1 MLYTILGK
9 LHDDVL
15 MGRHYRAP
23 IVNFREYSSC
33 RYKKMYF
40 LVYDNRDIP
49 SEVSRIKK
57 ERLYGPF
64 IPSKGVS
71 SGHNWHEC
79 YIISTFPFHKN
90 EEE

>member
-57 ERLYGPF
+57 ERLYMPYRAAGSGPRC
-64 IPSKGVS
+64 G
-71 SGHNWHEC
+71 WHEC

>member
-57 ERLYGPF
+57 ERLYYRAAGSAF
-64 IPSKGVS
+64 K
-71 SGHNWHEC
+71 WHEC

>member
-57 ERLYGPF
+57 ERLCYRAGG
-64 IPSKGVS
+64 SVVR
-71 SGHNWHEC
+71 WHEC

>member
-1 MLYTILGK
+1 MLYTVLGK

-57 ERLYGPF
+57 ERLYMPYNRAAG
-64 IPSKGVS
+64 
-71 SGHNWHEC
+71 SGFRWHEC

-90 EEE
+90 KEE

>member
-57 ERLYGPF
+57 ERLCYRVTG
-64 IPSKGVS
+64 SVLG
-71 SGHNWHEC
+71 WHEC

>member
-57 ERLYGPF
+57 ERLCMPYRAAG
-64 IPSKGVS
+64 
-71 SGHNWHEC
+71 SGLGWNEC
-79 YIISTFPFHKN
+79 YIIYTFSFQKT
-90 EEE
+90 EAQ

>member
-57 ERLYGPF
+57 ERLYYRVTGSAF
-64 IPSKGVS
+64 G
-71 SGHNWHEC
+71 WHEC

>member
-57 ERLYGPF
+57 ESMPYRAAG
-64 IPSKGVS
+64 
-71 SGHNWHEC
+71 SGIGWHEC

>member
-1 MLYTILGK
+1 MGK

-57 ERLYGPF
+57 ERLYMPYRAAG
-64 IPSKGVS
+64 SVVR
-71 SGHNWHEC
+71 WHEC

>member
-57 ERLYGPF
+57 ESMSYRAAGSAF
-64 IPSKGVS
+64 R
-71 SGHNWHEC
+71 WHEC

>member
-57 ERLYGPF
+57 ERLSYRVAG
-64 IPSKGVS
+64 
-71 SGHNWHEC
+71 SGFGWHEC

>member
-57 ERLYGPF
+57 ERLCYRVGG
-64 IPSKGVS
+64 GVL
-71 SGHNWHEC
+71 GWHEC

>member
-57 ERLYGPF
+57 ERLYMPYRAARSAF
-64 IPSKGVS
+64 K
-71 SGHNWHEC
+71 WYEC

>member
-57 ERLYGPF
+57 ERLYMPYRVAG
-64 IPSKGVS
+64 
-71 SGHNWHEC
+71 SGLGWHEC
-79 YIISTFPFHKN
+79 YIISTFTIKKN

>member
-1 MLYTILGK
+1 M
-9 LHDDVL
+9 HDDVL

-57 ERLYGPF
+57 ERLYMPYRVAGC
-64 IPSKGVS
+64 G
-71 SGHNWHEC
+71 WHEC

>member
-40 LVYDNRDIP
+40 LVYDNRNIP

-57 ERLYGPF
+57 ERLYMPYRA
-64 IPSKGVS
+64 SALK
-71 SGHNWHEC
+71 WHEC

>member
-57 ERLYGPF
+57 ERLYMPYRAAG
-64 IPSKGVS
+64 SVG
-71 SGHNWHEC
+71 GWHEC

>member
-57 ERLYGPF
+57 ERLYMPHRIAG
-64 IPSKGVS
+64 
-71 SGHNWHEC
+71 SGLKWHEC

>member
-57 ERLYGPF
+57 ERLYMPHRVAG
-64 IPSKGVS
+64 
-71 SGHNWHEC
+71 SGLGWHEC

>member
-57 ERLYGPF
+57 ESMLYRAMG
-64 IPSKGVS
+64 SVLK
-71 SGHNWHEC
+71 WHEC

>member
-57 ERLYGPF
+57 ERLYMPYRAAG
-64 IPSKGVS
+64 SVVK
-71 SGHNWHEC
+71 WHEC

>member
-40 LVYDNRDIP
+40 LVYDNRNIP

-57 ERLYGPF
+57 ERLYMPYNRAAGSAF
-64 IPSKGVS
+64 R
-71 SGHNWHEC
+71 WHEC

>member
-57 ERLYGPF
+57 ERMPYRAAGSVLR
-64 IPSKGVS
+64 
-71 SGHNWHEC
+71 WHEC
-79 YIISTFPFHKN
+79 YIISAFPFHKN

>member
-57 ERLYGPF
+57 ERLCMPHRAAG
-64 IPSKGVS
+64 
-71 SGHNWHEC
+71 SGFKWHEC

>member
-40 LVYDNRDIP
+40 LVYDNRNIP

-57 ERLYGPF
+57 ERLYMPYRVAWSVLG
-64 IPSKGVS
+64 
-71 SGHNWHEC
+71 WHEC

>member
-57 ERLYGPF
+57 ERLYMSYRAAG
-64 IPSKGVS
+64 SVLR
-71 SGHNWHEC
+71 WHEC

>member
-57 ERLYGPF
+57 ERLYMPYR
-64 IPSKGVS
+64 VADYR
-71 SGHNWHEC
+71 WHEC

>member
-57 ERLYGPF
+57 ERLCMPYKAAG
-64 IPSKGVS
+64 SGVR
-71 SGHNWHEC
+71 WHEC

>member
-57 ERLYGPF
+57 ERLCYRAAGSAF
-64 IPSKGVS
+64 G
-71 SGHNWHEC
+71 WHEC

>member
-49 SEVSRIKK
+49 SEVARIKK
-57 ERLYGPF
+57 ERLCMPYRAAG
-64 IPSKGVS
+64 SVLG
-71 SGHNWHEC
+71 WHEC

>member
-57 ERLYGPF
+57 ESMPYRATGSAF
-64 IPSKGVS
+64 K
-71 SGHNWHEC
+71 WHEC

>member
-57 ERLYGPF
+57 ERLYMPYRAAE
-64 IPSKGVS
+64 SALR
-71 SGHNWHEC
+71 WHEC
-79 YIISTFPFHKN
+79 YIISTFPFHKY

>member
-57 ERLYGPF
+57 ERLYIPYRAAGSGP
-64 IPSKGVS
+64 GC
-71 SGHNWHEC
+71 GWHEC
-79 YIISTFPFHKN
+79 YIISTLKIKKN

>member
-57 ERLYGPF
+57 ESMLYRATGSAF
-64 IPSKGVS
+64 K
-71 SGHNWHEC
+71 WHEC

>member
-57 ERLYGPF
+57 ERLCMPYRVAGSAL
-64 IPSKGVS
+64 I
-71 SGHNWHEC
+71 WHEC

>member
-57 ERLYGPF
+57 ERLCYRAAG
-64 IPSKGVS
+64 SVLR
-71 SGHNWHEC
+71 WHEC

>member
-57 ERLYGPF
+57 ERLCYRVAG
-64 IPSKGVS
+64 
-71 SGHNWHEC
+71 SGLGWHEC

>member
-57 ERLYGPF
+57 ERLYMPYRVAVLFG
-64 IPSKGVS
+64 
-71 SGHNWHEC
+71 WHEC
-79 YIISTFPFHKN
+79 YIISTFPHKN

>member
-57 ERLYGPF
+57 ERLYMPYRAAGSAF
-64 IPSKGVS
+64 R
-71 SGHNWHEC
+71 WYEC

>member
-1 MLYTILGK
+1 MLYTVLGK

-57 ERLYGPF
+57 ERLCMPYRVAGSAF
-64 IPSKGVS
+64 E
-71 SGHNWHEC
+71 WHEC